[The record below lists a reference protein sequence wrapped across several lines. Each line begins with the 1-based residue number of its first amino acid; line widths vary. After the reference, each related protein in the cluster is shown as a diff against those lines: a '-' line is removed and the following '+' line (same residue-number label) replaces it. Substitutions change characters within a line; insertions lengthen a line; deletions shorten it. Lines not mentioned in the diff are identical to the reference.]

1 LATESHDTMRRSTR
15 LALQVGVLIT
25 TLDLRNQ
32 ICEECRTVAINAH
45 GCGVIM
51 QEPPKIGAPL
61 LIDLLAQPR
70 SKKARVVVCV
80 PLSEAGPK
88 SYLVGLEFETP
99 ENFWGVENPPA
110 DWAVATKR

>member
-1 LATESHDTMRRSTR
+1 MAPENPDSMRRSTR

-51 QEPPKIGAPL
+51 PEELKVGIPVL
-61 LIDLLAQPR
+61 VDLLSQPR

-80 PLSEAGPK
+80 SLAEAGPK
-88 SYLVGLEFETP
+88 TYLVGLEFETP
-99 ENFWGVENPPA
+99 ENFWGIENPPA
-110 DWAVATKR
+110 DWAVASKP